1 MDSRAVVEGVW
12 RAVAGEFGADAA
24 ALLRVCHGRRSEDL
38 VREFFAAP
46 THATV
51 VARIDEM
58 EAARAGEVTAIDG
71 AAELIAAWE
80 PRPWAAVTSGP
91 RALMA
96 ARLAVAGLPVPAV
109 LIGADDVQQGKPD
122 PEGYLAAARALGV
135 DPARCLVIE
144 DAPAGIAAAKAAGA
158 TVVAV
163 TTTHAAEDLAE
174 ADKVVSSLRAVRL

>member
-1 MDSRAVVEGVW
+1 VEGVW
-12 RAVAGEFGADAA
+12 RAVADEFGAEVD

-46 THATV
+46 THAAV

-58 EAARAGEVTAIDG
+58 EGARADEVTAIDG
-71 AAELIAAWE
+71 AAELIAAWG

-109 LIGADDVQQGKPD
+109 LIGADDVERGKPD

-135 DPARCLVIE
+135 DPAHCLVVE

-158 TVVAV
+158 RVVAV
-163 TTTHAAEDLAE
+163 TTTHAATDLAG
-174 ADKVVSSLRAVRL
+174 ADEVVTSLRALLPL